1 MTKYVCITGGV
12 VSSLGKGITAAS
24 LGRLLKARG
33 YRVSICKLD
42 PYLNV
47 DPGTMNPYQHGE
59 VYVTADGGETD
70 LDVGHYE
77 RFIDEALSK
86 DNNAT
91 SGQIYLRVLDRE
103 RAGDYHGGTVQ
114 IIPHITDEIKNRVQ
128 AAAQRT
134 NPDVLIVEIGG
145 TVGDMEG
152 QPFLEA
158 IRQMRLD
165 VGAENCAFIHVTL
178 VPYIVGAGE
187 LKSKPTQHSVK
198 ELLSL
203 GIQPDILVCR
213 ADRPIGQEIREKI
226 ARFCNVATD
235 CVIENTTAPSLYAI
249 PLMLEQQ
256 GLCRA
261 VCRRLGLAD
270 RTPDL
275 SAWEA
280 LVERE
285 QHPKTS
291 CTIAVVGKYVQL
303 QDAYLSIT
311 EALRH
316 GGIGQDAQVHIQ
328 YVDAETV
335 TEDNAAQLLAGA
347 QGILIPGGFGN
358 RGLDGKLA
366 AIHYARTHRA
376 PLLGI
381 CLGMQMAVVEFARH
395 VLGYQDAHSS
405 EADPATTHPVIDLM
419 PDQVGNRLGGTLRL
433 GAYPCAIQPGTLAH
447 RLYGKPEILERHRH
461 RYEFNNAYR
470 IPFQEAG
477 MVFSGINPQ
486 RDLVEIA
493 ELPDHPFF
501 IGVQFHPEFQSR
513 PDRPHPLFL
522 GFVAAAL
529 AYGQKGA
536 KPSCS
541 QSGAML

>member
-261 VCRRLGLAD
+261 VCRRLGLTD

-395 VLGYQDAHSS
+395 VLGFADAHST

-447 RLYGKPEILERHRH
+447 RLYGKSEILERHRH

-486 RDLVEIA
+486 RNLVEIA

>member
-1 MTKYVCITGGV
+1 M
-12 VSSLGKGITAAS
+12 
-24 LGRLLKARG
+24 
-33 YRVSICKLD
+33 
-42 PYLNV
+42 
-47 DPGTMNPYQHGE
+47 
-59 VYVTADGGETD
+59 
-70 LDVGHYE
+70 
-77 RFIDEALSK
+77 
-86 DNNAT
+86 
-91 SGQIYLRVLDRE
+91 
-103 RAGDYHGGTVQ
+103 
-114 IIPHITDEIKNRVQ
+114 
-128 AAAQRT
+128 
-134 NPDVLIVEIGG
+134 
-145 TVGDMEG
+145 
-152 QPFLEA
+152 
-158 IRQMRLD
+158 
-165 VGAENCAFIHVTL
+165 
-178 VPYIVGAGE
+178 
-187 LKSKPTQHSVK
+187 
-198 ELLSL
+198 

-335 TEDNAAQLLAGA
+335 TEDNAAQLLAGV

-433 GAYPCAIQPGTLAH
+433 GAYPWAIQPGTLAH
-447 RLYGKPEILERHRH
+447 RLYGKSEILERHRH

-486 RDLVEIA
+486 RNLVEIA

-529 AYGQKGA
+529 AYGQKGR
-536 KPSCS
+536 
-541 QSGAML
+541 